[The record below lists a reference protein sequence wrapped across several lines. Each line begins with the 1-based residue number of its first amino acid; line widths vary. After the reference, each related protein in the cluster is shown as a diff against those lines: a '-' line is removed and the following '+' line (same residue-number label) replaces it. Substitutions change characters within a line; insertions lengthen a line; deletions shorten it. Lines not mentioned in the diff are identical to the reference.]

1 MTKWF
6 LQLLDL
12 TYPITSMFSGR
23 EFNKTIH
30 DTFGDV
36 SIEDLWIPY
45 FTLTTDITA
54 SCHRIHTNG
63 ESLVSRRL
71 SAAAAFLA
79 YLIAHHLVLSLLLIL
94 LQSFSFSLFLSICY
108 SRFCLHIIL
117 K

>member
-63 ESLVSRRL
+63 KSVVKKLP
-71 SAAAAFLA
+71 
-79 YLIAHHLVLSLLLIL
+79 I
-94 LQSFSFSLFLSICY
+94 
-108 SRFCLHIIL
+108 
-117 K
+117 

>member
-23 EFNKTIH
+23 EFNKTIR

-36 SIEDLWIPY
+36 TIEDLWIPY

-63 ESLVSRRL
+63 KFVVRL
-71 SAAAAFLA
+71 F
-79 YLIAHHLVLSLLLIL
+79 I
-94 LQSFSFSLFLSICY
+94 SFCFLFLSVVAVVIVL
-108 SRFCLHIIL
+108 LHSHTPL
-117 K
+117 LT